1 MSLALL
7 SQVMLLCVALVCV
20 AVSLHKD
27 ACCLHGA
34 CLRAAAAWCQSG
46 LHLPV
51 GCLPTVFVVDCHQLQ
66 MPSAVGLICFHV

>member
-1 MSLALL
+1 MALPALTQCLLVHTSFGDMMSLALL

-34 CLRAAAAWCQSG
+34 CRA
-46 LHLPV
+46 L
-51 GCLPTVFVVDCHQLQ
+51 QLQ
-66 MPSAVGLICFHV
+66 GANLGRISQ

>member
-1 MSLALL
+1 MSYFKCGLACTDTVSAGAHLFLGDMMSLALL

-34 CLRAAAAWCQSG
+34 CLRAAAARC
-46 LHLPV
+46 
-51 GCLPTVFVVDCHQLQ
+51 
-66 MPSAVGLICFHV
+66 